1 MAPRKA
7 IFIGRT
13 SPDTGYDAYL
23 QVARRH
29 KLKLDV
35 FTNTPNA
42 DELFPNYSY
51 AFVSR
56 YLAIIEALAA
66 GIPVLAHFNNQI
78 KFDYLDQ
85 APFRRFIK
93 VFSDPKSAD
102 LDFSKIDMVKTQKWA
117 GSQTWAKVA
126 KIYEDLWQK

>member
-13 SPDTGYDAYL
+13 TPDTGYDAYV
-23 QVARRH
+23 QVAH
-29 KLKLDV
+29 LHNLKLDT
-35 FTNTPNA
+35 FTNTPDA
-42 DELFPNYSY
+42 DKLFPNYSY

-66 GIPVLAHFNNQI
+66 GIPVLAHYNNQI

-85 APFRRFIK
+85 APFRPFIK
-93 VFSDPKSAD
+93 IFSNPKTVN
-102 LDFSKIDMVKTQKWA
+102 LDFSKIDIKLGQKWA
-117 GSQTWAKVA
+117 RSQTWNKVTQM
-126 KIYEDLWQK
+126 YEELWQK